1 VNILNIEF
9 HGGQDMKN
17 FDNSNPLS
25 LNGLED
31 WMKQFLEDP
40 YLLDDYQFRIDL
52 FETQNEYII
61 EAELSGYQPDQIQ
74 LNVQNDAF
82 YIKLTDSEKPPNDT
96 VLTERVVTLPFELEK
111 KKIEALFRNE
121 ILEIHI
127 KKNEKRKK
135 KKSKIKIKVL

>member
-1 VNILNIEF
+1 
-9 HGGQDMKN
+9 MKN
-17 FDNSNPLS
+17 FDKSNPLS

-74 LNVQNDAF
+74 LNVQDDAF
-82 YIKLTDSEKPPNDT
+82 HIKLTDCENPPNDK
-96 VLTERVVTLPFELEK
+96 VLTERVVTLPFELET

-121 ILEIHI
+121 ILEIYI

>member
-1 VNILNIEF
+1 MN
-9 HGGQDMKN
+9 N
-17 FDNSNPLS
+17 FDDSNPLS
-25 LNGLED
+25 IHGLED

-61 EAELSGYQPDQIQ
+61 EAELSGYTPEQIQ
-74 LNVQNDAF
+74 LNVKDDSIL
-82 YIKLTDSEKPPNDT
+82 IKVADCEKPPNDT
-96 VLTERVVTLPFELEK
+96 ILTERIVTLPFELEN

-121 ILEIHI
+121 ILEIYI
-127 KKNEKRKK
+127 KKNSKRKK

>member
-1 VNILNIEF
+1 MN
-9 HGGQDMKN
+9 N
-17 FDNSNPLS
+17 FDDSNPLS
-25 LNGLED
+25 INGLED

-61 EAELSGYQPDQIQ
+61 EAELSGYQPEQIQ
-74 LNVQNDAF
+74 LHVKNDSIL
-82 YIKLTDSEKPPNDT
+82 IKVTDCEKPPNDT
-96 VLTERVVTLPFELEK
+96 LLTERIVTLPFELEK

-121 ILEIHI
+121 ILEIYI
-127 KKNEKRKK
+127 KKNSKRKK

>member
-1 VNILNIEF
+1 MN
-9 HGGQDMKN
+9 N

-25 LNGLED
+25 LNGMED

-61 EAELSGYQPDQIQ
+61 EAELSGYLPEQIRLNVNHDTFHIQ
-74 LNVQNDAF
+74 LTNCEN
-82 YIKLTDSEKPPNDT
+82 PPNDT
-96 VLTERVVTLPFELEK
+96 ILTERMVTLPFELEK
-111 KKIEALFRNE
+111 KKIEALFRND

-127 KKNEKRKK
+127 KKNSKRKK
-135 KKSKIKIKVL
+135 KKNKIKIKVL

>member
-1 VNILNIEF
+1 MN
-9 HGGQDMKN
+9 N
-17 FDNSNPLS
+17 FDDSNPLS
-25 LNGLED
+25 INGLED

-61 EAELSGYQPDQIQ
+61 EAELSGYQPEQIQ
-74 LNVQNDAF
+74 LHVKNDSIL
-82 YIKLTDSEKPPNDT
+82 IKVTDYERPPNDT
-96 VLTERVVTLPFELEK
+96 LLTERIVTLPFELEK

-121 ILEIHI
+121 ILEIYI
-127 KKNEKRKK
+127 KKNSKRKK

>member
-1 VNILNIEF
+1 MN
-9 HGGQDMKN
+9 N

-61 EAELSGYQPDQIQ
+61 EAELSGYRPEQIQ
-74 LNVQNDAF
+74 LNVKNDTF
-82 YIKLTDSEKPPNDT
+82 HIKLTDCDKPPNDT
-96 VLTERVVTLPFELEK
+96 ILTERIVTLPFELEK

-121 ILEIHI
+121 ILEIYI
-127 KKNEKRKK
+127 KKNSKGKK
-135 KKSKIKIKVL
+135 KKSKIKVKVL

>member
-1 VNILNIEF
+1 MEVHNMN
-9 HGGQDMKN
+9 N
-17 FDNSNPLS
+17 FDDSNPLS
-25 LNGLED
+25 INGLED

-61 EAELSGYQPDQIQ
+61 EAELSGYQPEQIQ
-74 LNVQNDAF
+74 LHVKNDSIL
-82 YIKLTDSEKPPNDT
+82 IKVTDCEKPPNDT
-96 VLTERVVTLPFELEK
+96 LLTERIVTLPFELEK

-121 ILEIHI
+121 ILEIYI
-127 KKNEKRKK
+127 KKNSKRKK